1 MISGPQPF
9 RHQGS
14 ISWKTIYPRTRVG
27 EDGFGMI
34 QMDYIYY
41 AHYFLSTATTDL
53 TGGTGLRPRCWGPL
67 NYATFFLSKSS
78 HLPQPWSMEKL
89 SSMKYIPGAEEA
101 GDR

>member
-1 MISGPQPF
+1 
-9 RHQGS
+9 
-14 ISWKTIYPRTRVG
+14 
-27 EDGFGMI
+27 
-34 QMDYIYY
+34 MDYIYY

>member
-9 RHQGS
+9 QHQGS
-14 ISWKTIYPRTRVG
+14 ISWKTIYPGTGVG

-34 QMDYIYY
+34 QMHCIYC

-53 TGGTGLRPRCWGPL
+53 TGGTGLRPRCWRLL

-78 HLPQPWSMEKL
+78 
-89 SSMKYIPGAEEA
+89 
-101 GDR
+101 